1 MKNLSKFLSESIQG
15 SAFAHE
21 VKFSKSDFEKW
32 KKFVGDKVEV
42 MVDGDINLIYIGS
55 KHVGTYNS
63 KKQVLM
69 TDNIE
74 MFGH

>member
-1 MKNLSKFLSESIQG
+1 MKNLSEFLSESIQG
-15 SAFAHE
+15 SAFAQE
-21 VKFSKSDFEKW
+21 VKFPKSDFEKW
-32 KKFVGDKVEV
+32 KKYVGDKVEV

>member
-1 MKNLSKFLSESIQG
+1 MKNLSEFLNESFQG
-15 SAFAHE
+15 SAFSHE
-21 VKFSKSDFEKW
+21 VKFSKMDFEKW
-32 KKFVGDKVEV
+32 KKFVGDKAEV
-42 MVDGDINLIYIGS
+42 MVDGDINLIYIGN
-55 KHVGTYNS
+55 KHVGTYNI

>member
-1 MKNLSKFLSESIQG
+1 MKNLSEFLNESFQG
-15 SAFAHE
+15 SAFSHE

-32 KKFVGDKVEV
+32 KNFVDDKIEV
-42 MVDGDINLIYIGS
+42 MVDGDINLIYIGN
-55 KHVGTYNS
+55 KHVGTYNI